1 MSSFSFEVDTSPMAS
16 TLDRVSSHVDAVT
29 GAVAVMQTAVIHQ
42 EKLAA
47 EQVCTN
53 IDQGFY
59 FLIRSQISQKLA
71 KLRSDVDARL
81 MALRQLSV
89 ALAGVRRQM
98 EGDYQMIASRYSK
111 LFDALD
117 RSLRSR
123 VFELDQVPADLAS
136 RQMPR
141 ILKRLRDT
149 GAQYLI
155 SGTESLPTGQS
166 AVSLKIKGNTNKV
179 INSIKRSLLDTVQL
193 KQELQSVV
201 LDRQVETRRAYYVP
215 VLMME
220 ADAPRPPGTILNIQ
234 SAGGQAFQLAGS
246 KEIERKL
253 RDTYAELPWAPTS
266 GRDRAYVAAA
276 FENLLAGKHLDPRLQ
291 NEISRLHRAS
301 EWHSPRG
308 GGA

>member
-1 MSSFSFEVDTSPMAS
+1 VSSFSFDVDTSPMAS
-16 TLDRVSSHVDAVT
+16 TLEGVSRHVDAVT
-29 GAVAVMQTAVIHQ
+29 GAVTVMQTAVVQQ
-42 EKLAA
+42 EKKAA

-117 RSLRSR
+117 KSLRSR

-136 RQMPR
+136 RQMPG
-141 ILKRLRDT
+141 ILKRLRDN

-155 SGTESLPTGQS
+155 SGRESLPTGQS
-166 AVSLKIKGNTNKV
+166 AVSSKIKGNANKV

-193 KQELQSVV
+193 KQELQAVV
-201 LDRQVETRRAYYVP
+201 LDRRVEARRAHYLP
-215 VLMME
+215 VLVME
-220 ADAPRPPGTILNIQ
+220 ADAPRPPGTILSIVP
-234 SAGGQAFQLAGS
+234 AGGQALQLAGS
-246 KEIERKL
+246 KEIEGKL
-253 RDTYAELPWAPTS
+253 RDTWAELPWARTS
-266 GRDRAYVAAA
+266 GRNRAHVAAA
-276 FENLLAGKHLDPRLQ
+276 FENLLAGKHLDARVQ
-291 NEISRLHRAS
+291 IEISRLHRES
-301 EWHSPRG
+301 EWQSPRG
-308 GGA
+308 GEA